1 MTLLDDWKLIARRA
15 WSMRLMFIACLLNG
29 CEAAMPLLNS
39 ETSEVWRPFV
49 TPVQLAIL
57 NVTISGLAMYFR
69 LVPQKGLSR

>member
-1 MTLLDDWKLIARRA
+1 MNLLDDWQAILKRA
-15 WSMRLMFIACLLNG
+15 WSMRLMLVVCLLNG

-39 ETSEVWRPFV
+39 ETIEIWRPFL
-49 TPVQLAIL
+49 TPGQLALL